1 MLTSSTQ
8 ACLVHQHHPPKT
20 PLPGVLEDPVLWS
33 WMLDALRELSRQK
46 LQSLEVEIRGAKS
59 TWHSRGKC
67 LQSGKHTTISHLDV
81 CYRIGFQLRRTRR
94 AVTTLRVGLGCA
106 GLGTISLLGWLS
118 NAQPVYIAWMGLGG
132 CYKGLSPGLSYPH
145 CFSLYCTRILALRP
159 IIFRSLLT
167 GSLKES

>member
-1 MLTSSTQ
+1 LRRQHSQPKRPWSSLRNHDQMDFVPRRGMLTSSTQ

-81 CYRIGFQLRRTRR
+81 CYRISAQKDTPRRYNIEG
-94 AVTTLRVGLGCA
+94 GLGMCGSWHHQFA
-106 GLGTISLLGWLS
+106 WVAEQRPACVHSLDGLGWL
-118 NAQPVYIAWMGLGG
+118 L
-132 CYKGLSPGLSYPH
+132 
-145 CFSLYCTRILALRP
+145 
-159 IIFRSLLT
+159 
-167 GSLKES
+167 